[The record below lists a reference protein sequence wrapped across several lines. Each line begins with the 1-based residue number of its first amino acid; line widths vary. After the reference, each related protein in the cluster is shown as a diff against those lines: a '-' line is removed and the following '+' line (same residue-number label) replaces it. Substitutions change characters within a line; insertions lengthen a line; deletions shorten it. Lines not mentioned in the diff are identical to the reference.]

1 MRNNTGYDGDAS
13 RTGGSDDGDCGGVD
27 ALKPF
32 VLLTSA
38 CHKPVMGDRVCR
50 VEMLDIVPGLEPD
63 VAAIPSG
70 NWLLFPDVV

>member
-50 VEMLDIVPGLEPD
+50 VEMLDIVSGLEPD